1 MAYRVVADHIRT
13 LTIALSDKGK
23 ADKVGRGYVLRRI
36 LRRAIRYFRDKLE
49 GKPGVLSSLVDVVVE
64 ILGDVFPELKVDP
77 QVVKKAIDAE
87 ETQFLKTLVKGEK
100 LFNKAI
106 DLLPTDE
113 KLFPGDVAWKLYD
126 TFGFPVDLTQLMAE
140 EKGLQVDFEKYET
153 SKKEAIARS
162 AAGSGKLIG
171 TSS

>member
-1 MAYRVVADHIRT
+1 
-13 LTIALSDKGK
+13 
-23 ADKVGRGYVLRRI
+23 
-36 LRRAIRYFRDKLE
+36 
-49 GKPGVLSSLVDVVVE
+49 
-64 ILGDVFPELKVDP
+64 
-77 QVVKKAIDAE
+77 
-87 ETQFLKTLVKGEK
+87 LVKGEK